1 MPYNIDICKVR
12 HSEKIMTADIMID
25 YPPKKKNSEQ
35 KLDKAGLLKQELINH
50 LKSMKGSLD
59 DFKVV

>member
-1 MPYNIDICKVR
+1 
-12 HSEKIMTADIMID
+12 MTADIMID

-59 DFKVV
+59 DFIVV